1 MAGAPCPDP
10 RDRPSFRL
18 FGRGYARAG
27 AHGVSAPPRTGG
39 VSELL
44 RLDDVACIR
53 GDRLLFDGLSLT
65 LNRGDAVWLRGPNG
79 AGKSS
84 LIRLAAGLLRPAAGT
99 IERRERVALIDEA
112 AALDAELPLRRALD
126 FWARVDTV
134 DGHAVDRA
142 MAEMALAPL
151 AEVPV
156 SMLSTGQRKRAAM
169 VRVIASGAPIWLLDE
184 PANGMDDA
192 AQARL
197 VAAIARHRGNGGT
210 VMFASHFAL
219 GIANLAERD
228 MGAPA

>member
-1 MAGAPCPDP
+1 
-10 RDRPSFRL
+10 L
-18 FGRGYARAG
+18 
-27 AHGVSAPPRTGG
+27 SAPPRAGG
-39 VSELL
+39 VSALL
-44 RLDDVACIR
+44 RLNEVACIR
-53 GDRLLFDGLSLT
+53 GDRLLFEELSLA
-65 LNRGDAVWLRGPNG
+65 LGRGDALWLRGPNG

-99 IERRERVALIDEA
+99 VERRERVALIDEA

-134 DGHAVDRA
+134 DGHTVDRA

-156 SMLSTGQRKRAAM
+156 AMLSTGQRKRAAM

-197 VAAIARHRGNGGT
+197 VAAIAKHRANGGA
-210 VMFASHFAL
+210 VLLASHFAL
-219 GIANLAERD
+219 GVPELAELD
-228 MGAPA
+228 MGALA